1 LKRIQLISLVCVT
14 LILFASLAVSA
25 KVTIVWANP
34 DTLEW
39 QTTYQKIADAY
50 MEKNPDVVIEILN
63 VPQDGYVEKILTS
76 IAAGVAPD
84 VITYWFA
91 ADMAEDGFL
100 EDLTPYFE
108 RDGLDPNE
116 MWFPSAR
123 ARAEYQGRYYS
134 VPRDAVY
141 LTFVYNEEIFDNAGV
156 PYPTPDWTPEEMR
169 DILRQIVDYENNI
182 FGLAG
187 INKAHTL
194 QSHPFGY
201 SLGAK
206 LTDPTGRQVQ
216 GYLDSPETI
225 EAIQFIL
232 DLEEEG
238 LVVPQFFMD
247 QVGSSASRLFV
258 TGQVAVGLIEW
269 NTQRYYDSPLR
280 WTPIVAPVKKG
291 IEPLVYGHSVQYY
304 MWSGSKNKD
313 IAWDFLKFISG
324 PEAGFIAAEAGHWPP
339 PNPEVWLELGWDT
352 ERLRSVQWDLAQK
365 GPAMPPYEVSRYF
378 KEIVHPHLTN
388 IWVRYQELGERPLE
402 KIVKEEAAAAQAAL
416 DRAYRRR

>member
-1 LKRIQLISLVCVT
+1 MKKFRLIGFLV
-14 LILFASLAVSA
+14 LLFVAVISTTVFA
-25 KVTIVWANP
+25 KQKLVWANP

-39 QTTYQKIADAY
+39 QATYHAIADAY
-50 MEKNPDVVIEILN
+50 MAKNPDVVIEIQN
-63 VPQDGYVEKILTS
+63 VPQGGYVEKILTS

-84 VITYWFA
+84 VFTYYFA
-91 ADMAEDGFL
+91 LDQAEDGFL
-100 EDLTPYFE
+100 EDLTPYME
-108 RDGLDPNE
+108 RDGFNPHE

-156 PYPTPDWTPEEMR
+156 PYPTGDWTTEEMR

-187 INKAHTL
+187 TNKEHTL

-201 SLGAK
+201 SLGAS
-206 LTDPTGRQVQ
+206 LVDETGRQVQ

-225 EAIQFIL
+225 EAIRFIL
-232 DLEEEG
+232 ELEEEG
-238 LVVPQFFMD
+238 LLVPQFFMD
-247 QVGSSASRLFV
+247 QAGSSASRLFV

-269 NTQRYYDSPLR
+269 NTQRYYDSSLR
-280 WTPIVAPVKKG
+280 WTPVLPPVKEG
-291 IEPLVYGHSVQYY
+291 VEPKVYGHSVQYY
-304 MWSGSKNKD
+304 MWSGSKNKEL
-313 IAWDFLKFISG
+313 AWDFMKFISG
-324 PEAGFIAAEAGHWPP
+324 PEAGLIAAEMGHWPP
-339 PNPEVWLELGWDT
+339 PNPDVWEEIGWDT
-352 ERLRSVQWDLAQK
+352 ERLRAVQWELAQE
-365 GPAMPPYEVSRYF
+365 GPAIPPYEKSRFF
-378 KEIVHPHLTN
+378 KELVRPHLKN

-402 KIVKEEAAAAQAAL
+402 KIVKEETAAAQAEL